1 MKRISVLL
9 LTLVAILCFV
19 SCSTQGAG
27 VVDESAPSGMKLA
40 SGQGAYFKMYVPQ
53 DWVIDASTA
62 TPCAY
67 VSELDRTNI
76 SAIRVATAAADAAA
90 YWQEYA
96 DEFSKSFTNY
106 TIVTD
111 GENATL
117 SGNDAKKYVYTLD
130 MYGQT
135 YKYQMVVCAYGSR
148 IYVFTYTST
157 EEFYELHELEVEY
170 IVGYF
175 GFKV

>member
-1 MKRISVLL
+1 MNVISRDVDC
-9 LTLVAILCFV
+9 TL
-19 SCSTQGAG
+19 
-27 VVDESAPSGMKLA
+27 
-40 SGQGAYFKMYVPQ
+40 
-53 DWVIDASTA
+53 
-62 TPCAY
+62 
-67 VSELDRTNI
+67 
-76 SAIRVATAAADAAA
+76 
-90 YWQEYA
+90 
-96 DEFSKSFTNY
+96 
-106 TIVTD
+106 
-111 GENATL
+111 GEKN
-117 SGNDAKKYVYTLD
+117 AKKYVYTLD

>member
-1 MKRISVLL
+1 MGFQIVSTDINDFVLE
-9 LTLVAILCFV
+9 AP
-19 SCSTQGAG
+19 QGWIITSQNGYACAKAEG
-27 VVDESAPSGMKLA
+27 YNGDES
-40 SGQGAYFKMYVPQ
+40 
-53 DWVIDASTA
+53 
-62 TPCAY
+62 
-67 VSELDRTNI
+67 NI
-76 SAIRVATAAADAAA
+76 SATSFQMKEGLTTPEEYFETAIVKN
-90 YWQEYA
+90 
-96 DEFSKSFTNY
+96 FSEAHSMNVISRDVDCTL
-106 TIVTD
+106 
-111 GENATL
+111 GEKN
-117 SGNDAKKYVYTLD
+117 AKKYVYTLD

>member
-1 MKRISVLL
+1 MKKIVSLL
-9 LTLVAILCFV
+9 ILAVMCTALMA
-19 SCSTQGAG
+19 SCSSGEAHMGFQIVSTDINDFVLEAPQGWIITSQNGYACAKAEG
-27 VVDESAPSGMKLA
+27 YNGDES
-40 SGQGAYFKMYVPQ
+40 
-53 DWVIDASTA
+53 
-62 TPCAY
+62 
-67 VSELDRTNI
+67 NI
-76 SAIRVATAAADAAA
+76 SATSFQMKEGLTTPEEYFETAIVKN
-90 YWQEYA
+90 
-96 DEFSKSFTNY
+96 FSEAHSMNVISRDVDCTL
-106 TIVTD
+106 
-111 GENATL
+111 GEKN
-117 SGNDAKKYVYTLD
+117 AKKYVYTLD